1 MTDIN
6 INKIDYDNA
15 ELFINEFR
23 DNLIISE
30 KNIIVDVDFIL
41 DWMEG
46 YAKLMNSIDKNN

>member
-6 INKIDYDNA
+6 TNKINYDNA

-23 DNLIISE
+23 DNLTISE
-30 KNIIVDVDFIL
+30 KNIIVDINFIL
-41 DWMEG
+41 DWMER